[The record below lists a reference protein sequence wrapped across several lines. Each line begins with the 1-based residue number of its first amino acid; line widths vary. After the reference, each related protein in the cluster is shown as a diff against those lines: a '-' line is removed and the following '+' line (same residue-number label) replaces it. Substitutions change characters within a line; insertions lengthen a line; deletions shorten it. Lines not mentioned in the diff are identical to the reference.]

1 MNDRA
6 SEPPLPPPDNAKSR
20 KRDFDPDQYR
30 MTIGE
35 HLEELRARVILGLVG
50 VVVVTAAL
58 LLVGDQVLLVFCRP
72 LFRTLQEKGL
82 NPQLY
87 YTKLGEGFTVW
98 LKIVMISAA
107 ALASPWVLYQLWQFV
122 AAGLYAHERK
132 YVTRYA
138 PMSIGL
144 LVAGMLFV
152 YFLVLPW
159 TIQFF
164 LDFANSVPMPQRHVS
179 TTQPHEAF
187 TIPSLR
193 GDPAQ
198 PKPFE
203 MWYDSEIGQVKLHI
217 PGGGNRVMQFL
228 PGNLLAPHIAL
239 DDYISLVVG
248 MLLVFGLSFQ
258 LPLVV
263 MALARIGIVEIP
275 ALKHARR
282 YVYFVL
288 AIVACV
294 ITPGDVI
301 TASLALTVPLC
312 LLYELGIWLAGS
324 RPASA
329 NAG

>member
-1 MNDRA
+1 MTA
-6 SEPPLPPPDNAKSR
+6 VAPEPPPQIDKPRP
-20 KRDFDPDQYR
+20 RDFDPDQYR

-35 HLEELRARVILGLVG
+35 HLEELRWRVILGLVG
-50 VVVVTAAL
+50 LAIITVAL
-58 LLVGDQVLLVFCRP
+58 LFVGDQVLLIFCRP
-72 LFRTLQEKGL
+72 LFKTLQAKGL

-87 YTKLGEGFTVW
+87 YTRLGEGFTVW
-98 LKIVMISAA
+98 LKIVIISAA

-122 AAGLYAHERK
+122 AAGLYPHERK

-144 LVAGMLFV
+144 LVSGMLFV

-164 LDFANSVPMPQRHVS
+164 LDFANSVPMPQAHVS
-179 TTQPHEAF
+179 TTQPHDAF

-198 PKPFE
+198 PRPFE
-203 MWYDSEIGQVKLHI
+203 MWYDSVIGQVKLHI
-217 PGGGNRVMQFL
+217 PGEGNRVMQFL

-239 DDYISLVVG
+239 DEYISLVVG

-263 MALARIGIVEIP
+263 MALARLGIVDVA
-275 ALKHARR
+275 ALKRARR
-282 YVYFVL
+282 YVYFIL

-301 TASLALTVPLC
+301 TASVALTVPLC
-312 LLYELGIWLAGS
+312 LLYELGIWLAKS
-324 RPASA
+324 ASA
-329 NAG
+329 AASEA

>member
-1 MNDRA
+1 MTA
-6 SEPPLPPPDNAKSR
+6 VAPPPAQPKPPPPPD
-20 KRDFDPDQYR
+20 DFDPDQYR

-35 HLEELRARVILGLVG
+35 HLEELRSRVILGLIGLVG
-50 VVVVTAAL
+50 VTVAL
-58 LLVGDQVLLVFCRP
+58 LFFGDQVLLTFCRP
-72 LFRTLQEKGL
+72 LFNTLQEKGL

-107 ALASPWVLYQLWQFV
+107 AIASPWVLYQLWQFV
-122 AAGLYAHERK
+122 AAGLYPHERK

-144 LVAGMLFV
+144 LVAGMVFV

-159 TIQFF
+159 TIDFF
-164 LDFANSVPMPQRHVS
+164 LDFANSVPMPQQHVS
-179 TTQPHEAF
+179 TTQPHEPF
-187 TIPSLR
+187 TIPSLP
-193 GDPAQ
+193 GEPAS

-203 MWYDSEIGQVKLHI
+203 MWYDSVIKQVKIYI
-217 PGGGNRVMQFL
+217 PGEGVSVMPFL
-228 PGNLLAPHIAL
+228 PSNLLAPHISL

-263 MALARIGIVEIP
+263 MALARLGIFDVA
-275 ALKHARR
+275 ALKNARR
-282 YVYFVL
+282 YVYFIL
-288 AIVACV
+288 AVVACL

-301 TASLALTVPLC
+301 TASVALTVPLC
-312 LLYELGIWLAGS
+312 LLYELGIWLASAGS
-324 RPASA
+324 AEPRSQ
-329 NAG
+329 

>member
-6 SEPPLPPPDNAKSR
+6 PEPQPPR
-20 KRDFDPDQYR
+20 KRRDATGAFDPDQYR

-35 HLEELRARVILGLVG
+35 HLEELRARVILGLIG
-50 VVVVTAAL
+50 FVVVTGVL
-58 LLVGDQVLLVFCRP
+58 LLFGDQVLLIFCRP
-72 LFRTLQEKGL
+72 LFKTLQQKGL

-107 ALASPWVLYQLWQFV
+107 TLSSPWVLYQLWQFV
-122 AAGLYAHERK
+122 AAGLYPHERT

-138 PMSIGL
+138 PMSIAL

-152 YFLVLPW
+152 YVLVLPW

-164 LDFANSVPMPQRHVS
+164 LDFAGSVPMPQSHPTTAQAHVP
-179 TTQPHEAF
+179 T
-187 TIPSLR
+187 TIPSLPGEPGAPR
-193 GDPAQ
+193 A
-198 PKPFE
+198 FE
-203 MWYDSEIGQVKLHI
+203 MWYDSAIKQVKIFI
-217 PGGGNRVMQFL
+217 PGEGVRVLPFL
-228 PGNLLAPHIAL
+228 PDNLLAPHISL
-239 DDYISLVVG
+239 DDYIDLVVG
-248 MLLVFGLSFQ
+248 MLIVFGLSFQ

-263 MALARIGIVEIP
+263 MALARVGIVEVA

-324 RPASA
+324 RRAVATS
-329 NAG
+329 G

>member
-1 MNDRA
+1 MTA
-6 SEPPLPPPDNAKSR
+6 VAPPPTQHKPPD
-20 KRDFDPDQYR
+20 DFDPDQYR

-35 HLEELRARVILGLVG
+35 HLEELRSRVILGLIGLVG
-50 VVVVTAAL
+50 VTVAL
-58 LLVGDQVLLVFCRP
+58 LFFGDQVLLTFCRP
-72 LFRTLQEKGL
+72 LFETLQQKGL

-107 ALASPWVLYQLWQFV
+107 AIASPWVLYQLWQFV
-122 AAGLYAHERK
+122 AAGLYPHERK

-144 LVAGMLFV
+144 LVAGMVFV

-159 TIQFF
+159 TIVFF
-164 LDFANSVPMPQRHVS
+164 LDFAGSVPMPQPH
-179 TTQPHEAF
+179 TTTAQTHQPT
-187 TIPSLR
+187 TIPSLA
-193 GDPAQ
+193 GEPAS

-203 MWYDSEIGQVKLHI
+203 MWYDNKIKQVKIFI
-217 PGGGNRVMQFL
+217 PGEGVRVMPFL
-228 PGNLLAPHIAL
+228 PDNLLAPHIAL

-263 MALARIGIVEIP
+263 MALARIGIFEVA
-275 ALKHARR
+275 ALKSARR
-282 YVYFVL
+282 YVYFIL
-288 AIVACV
+288 AVVACL

-301 TASLALTVPLC
+301 TASVALTVPLC
-312 LLYELGIWLAGS
+312 LLYELGIWLA
-324 RPASA
+324 SA
-329 NAG
+329 GPTPSPSGRGPG